1 MSRISAALLSAG
13 GDVPLFA
20 ALIAQG
26 AGAMAAFGTSFAV
39 EYALGA
45 PPPLL
50 LVLAGQGA
58 AAAVVGARLGLAPW
72 WIPINL
78 ALPPSAGLVL
88 MLGLPGWVYLA
99 LFAALLLFYWN
110 AGRGRIPLYLSSRRA
125 KEELARLLPVRPD
138 RGASFNA
145 RGVKPARGQVRF
157 LDLGS
162 GFGGTVL
169 ALAAKRE
176 GEFVG
181 IESAPLPFALS
192 WLRVTFS
199 GLPQARVVHGDFWKH
214 DLAGYDVV
222 YAFLSPAPMA
232 ELFSKARREM
242 SPGSLF
248 IANTFDV
255 PGETPE
261 RTVALEDWRQ
271 GRLLI
276 WRM

>member
-1 MSRISAALLSAG
+1 MSRISAALFSARN
-13 GDVPLFA
+13 DVPLFA

-45 PPPLL
+45 SPPLL

-58 AAAVVGARLGLAPW
+58 AAAVVGTRLHLAPW
-72 WIPINL
+72 WIPIHL
-78 ALPPSAGLVL
+78 ALPPAAGLAL
-88 MLGLPGWVYLA
+88 MLGLPGWVYLG
-99 LFAALLLFYWN
+99 LFAALLMFYWN

-125 KEELARLLPVRPD
+125 KEELASLLPAEGR
-138 RGASFNA
+138 
-145 RGVKPARGQVRF
+145 VRF

-169 ALAAKRE
+169 ALAGKRE

-232 ELFSKARREM
+232 DLFLKARREM

-248 IANTFDV
+248 VANTFDV